1 VCARK
6 HTCMCACMCVYVRL
20 YVCMCVCL
28 WVWMCAGVNMFQRV
42 HLRYYKTSV
51 EIRGSSRRVVP
62 WRMSA
67 EGSARGEGDARL

>member
-1 VCARK
+1 
-6 HTCMCACMCVYVRL
+6 
-20 YVCMCVCL
+20 
-28 WVWMCAGVNMFQRV
+28 MCAGVNMFQRV

-62 WRMSA
+62 WRMSVCA